1 MGKEERRYAI
11 VDIETTGGRPQRD
24 RITEIGIV
32 LHNGKTI
39 LDTYET
45 LINPECYIPAGIT
58 NLTGI
63 TQEMVAEAPL
73 FHEIARQ
80 VVEMP
85 QGAVFVAHNARFD
98 YGFLRH
104 EFSRLGYTFSRRQLC
119 TVRLCRKVFPGLPS
133 YSLENLIRT
142 FGIPVDA
149 RHRALADAR
158 ATAVLLERALAK
170 EETKEDVKLLVNMGI
185 KETRLPNGIKLSQ
198 IENLPETAGV
208 YYFHDSD
215 GDVVYVGK
223 SINIRKRIADHFADQ
238 TRKGREI
245 QQHVADISFEET
257 GSELIALLLESE
269 EIKRLNPRINR
280 AQRSRKFPWAVHA
293 YQNDR
298 GYLCFDVI
306 RNNKDNREQYDVVS
320 EFPSLSRAKGRLDH
334 ARKKF
339 ELCSSF
345 TNLFPS
351 KTACFH
357 YHLKQCLGA
366 CAGQE
371 TPEAYNERASVAREL
386 IKTIFDEDFFLL
398 LRGRR
403 AGELAVVLVE
413 DGRYRGFGYVEET
426 TADGVAELRTAI
438 KETPGWPDTN
448 RIIQRYLSDHPKA
461 KCLSLDGRRRVRM

>member
-1 MGKEERRYAI
+1 MYAI
-11 VDIETTGGRPQRD
+11 VDIETTGGRPRRD

-63 TQEMVAEAPL
+63 TQEMVADAPL
-73 FHEIARQ
+73 FHEVARQ
-80 VVEMP
+80 IVELT

-119 TVRLCRKVFPGLPS
+119 TVRLCRKVFPGLKS

-142 FGIPVDA
+142 FEIPVDA

-170 EETKEDVKLLVNMGI
+170 EESKEDVKLLVNMGI
-185 KETRLPNGIKLSQ
+185 KETRLPQGIKLSQ
-198 IENLPETAGV
+198 IENLPEACGV

-215 GDVVYVGK
+215 GQVVYVGK

-238 TRKGREI
+238 THKGREI
-245 QQHVADISFEET
+245 QRQVADISYEET

-293 YQNDR
+293 YTNDR

-306 RNNKDNREQYDVVS
+306 RNNQANRDKYDLVS

-334 ARKKF
+334 VRQRF

-357 YHLKQCLGA
+357 YHLKQCRGA

-371 TPEAYNERASVAREL
+371 SVADYNERAEEAREL
-386 IKTIFDEDFFLL
+386 IKTIFDQDFYLL
-398 LRGRR
+398 VPGRR
-403 AGELAVVLVE
+403 PDEQAVVLVE
-413 DGRYRGFGYVEET
+413 EGRYRGFGYV
-426 TADGVAELRTAI
+426 AAEAAGAVQDLRTAI
-438 KETPGWPDTN
+438 RPTRGWPDTN

-461 KCLSLDGRRRVRM
+461 KCLSLDGKRRVRF

>member
-1 MGKEERRYAI
+1 MGKQARRYAI
-11 VDIETTGGRPQRD
+11 VDVETTGGRPQRD

-32 LHNGKTI
+32 LHNGKVI

-73 FHEIARQ
+73 FQEVAKRI
-80 VVEMP
+80 VEMT

-158 ATAVLLERALAK
+158 ATSVLLEKALAK
-170 EETKEDVKLLVNMGI
+170 EETQEDVKLLVNMGI
-185 KETRLPNGIKLSQ
+185 KETRLPKGIKLSQ
-198 IENLPETAGV
+198 IEKLPEAAGV
-208 YYFHDSD
+208 YYFHDGD

-238 TRKGREI
+238 TRKGQEI
-245 QQHVADISFEET
+245 QQHVADISYEET

-269 EIKRLNPRINR
+269 EIKRLSPRINR

-293 YQNDR
+293 YENDR
-298 GYLCFDVI
+298 GYICFDVI
-306 RNNKDNREQYDVVS
+306 RNNKDNRQKYDVVS
-320 EFPSLSRAKGRLDH
+320 EFPSLSRAKGRLDYV
-334 ARKKF
+334 RKKF

-366 CAGQE
+366 CAGKE
-371 TPEAYNERASVAREL
+371 PPEDYNERASEGREL
-386 IKTIFDEDFFLL
+386 IKTIFDRDFFLL
-398 LRGRR
+398 VPGRR
-403 AGELAVVLVE
+403 AGEQAVVLVE
-413 DGRYRGFGYVEET
+413 EGRYRGFGFVDAEAT
-426 TADGVAELRTAI
+426 DSTADLRAAI
-438 KETPGWPDTN
+438 RATPGWPDTN

-461 KCLSLDGRRRVRM
+461 KCLSLDGRSRVRM